1 VEVNSTRDRIA
12 LDTRKAFQDVK
23 RAESGREVAKLDLD
37 LTREQL
43 SILLAQMD
51 EGRATLRQVEEAR
64 SAETEKWM
72 AFYDAESVVERARLN
87 LLKQTGTIVA
97 ALQ

>member
-1 VEVNSTRDRIA
+1 
-12 LDTRKAFQDVK
+12 
-23 RAESGREVAKLDLD
+23 VARLDLE
-37 LTREQL
+37 LMREQL

-72 AFYDAESVVERARLN
+72 AFYDAQSLMERAQLT
-87 LLKQTGTIVA
+87 LLKLTGTILA
-97 ALQ
+97 AIH